1 MVERY
6 SIGVDIG
13 GTFTDLVMFDEVTGR
28 LYNENVLTTPKDPSV
43 GVLEGIERILAGRLW
58 IWTGY
63 RSWRVLFF
71 LRAFGQAEGEATLLK
86 ADEKTCRHAIHRQN
100 RKGLII

>member
-28 LYNENVLTTPKDPSV
+28 LYNEKVLTTPKDPSV
-43 GVLEGIERILAGRLW
+43 GVLEGIERILAANGA
-58 IWTGY
+58 
-63 RSWRVLFF
+63 S
-71 LRAFGQAEGEATLLK
+71 AAEV
-86 ADEKTCRHAIHRQN
+86 
-100 RKGLII
+100 